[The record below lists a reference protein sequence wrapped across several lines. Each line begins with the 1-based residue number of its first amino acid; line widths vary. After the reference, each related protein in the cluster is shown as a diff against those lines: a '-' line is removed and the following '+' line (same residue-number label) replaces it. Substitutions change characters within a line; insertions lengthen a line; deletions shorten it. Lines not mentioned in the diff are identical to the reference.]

1 MIEPGLR
8 PVEDI
13 ERLEHHIETLQDSIA
28 RSRRLMLA
36 GRVSSVIG
44 PLLLVALMFGLM
56 VFTPARVL
64 MALALLIG
72 GIVLTGSSKSS
83 TDELE
88 RSLARAE
95 EELNQAIDALGLV
108 VAGPSAA
115 EDSPRLSAPRNR
127 PD

>member
-1 MIEPGLR
+1 MIEPDFH

-13 ERLEHHIETLQDSIA
+13 ERLELRIETLQDFIA

-36 GRVSSVIG
+36 GRVASGIG
-44 PLLLVALMFGLM
+44 PLLLVALMFGLI

-64 MALALLIG
+64 VALALLIG

-95 EELNQAIDALGLV
+95 AERNEAIDGLGL
-108 VAGPSAA
+108 APADGPTA
-115 EDSPRLSAPRNR
+115 EVMRLTRR
-127 PD
+127 

>member
-1 MIEPGLR
+1 MIEPRLH

-13 ERLEHHIETLQDSIA
+13 ERLELRIETLQDSIA

-36 GRVSSVIG
+36 GRVASVVG
-44 PLLLVALMFGLM
+44 PLLLLALMFGLI

-64 MALALLIG
+64 MALAMLIG
-72 GIVLTGSSKSS
+72 GVVLTGSSKSS

-95 EELNQAIDALGLV
+95 AERNEAIDTLGLRP
-108 VAGPSAA
+108 AQERTA
-115 EDSPRLSAPRNR
+115 EVIPLPRR
-127 PD
+127 

>member
-1 MIEPGLR
+1 MIESGLH

-13 ERLEHHIETLQDSIA
+13 ERLELHIETLQDSIA

-36 GRVSSVIG
+36 GRAGAVVG

-72 GIVLTGSSKSS
+72 GVVLSGSSKSS

-95 EELNQAIDALGLV
+95 AQRNAAIDALGL
-108 VAGPSAA
+108 APA
-115 EDSPRLSAPRNR
+115 EGATADVIRLPQR
-127 PD
+127 

>member
-1 MIEPGLR
+1 MIEPGLH

-13 ERLEHHIETLQDSIA
+13 ERLELRIEALQDSIA

-36 GRVSSVIG
+36 GRLSAVIG
-44 PLLLVALMFGLM
+44 PLLLVALMFGLI

-72 GIVLTGSSKSS
+72 GVVLTGSSKSS

-88 RSLARAE
+88 RALARAE
-95 EELNQAIDALGLV
+95 AERNAAIDALGL
-108 VAGPSAA
+108 APA
-115 EDSPRLSAPRNR
+115 EEPTAEVIPLPRR
-127 PD
+127 

>member
-1 MIEPGLR
+1 MIEPRLH

-13 ERLEHHIETLQDSIA
+13 ERLELRIETLQDSIA

-36 GRVSSVIG
+36 GRVASVVG
-44 PLLLVALMFGLM
+44 PLLLLALMFGLI

-64 MALALLIG
+64 MALAMLIG
-72 GIVLTGSSKSS
+72 GVVLTGSSKSS

-95 EELNQAIDALGLV
+95 AERNEAIDTLGLQP
-108 VAGPSAA
+108 AQERTA
-115 EDSPRLSAPRNR
+115 EVIPLPRR
-127 PD
+127 